1 MATNTLIQYLEAV
14 DSSGTAYSTATS
26 NRRQV
31 ETFIA
36 AEGIVAKDAVSLDLS
51 QAADGTKAL
60 KIVKAIIGTTTARCF
75 IGVALNSASTGK
87 NVDVVVQGICEA
99 NVDGATAAGSILQI
113 GATGGRLG
121 VRTVA
126 VDEGGAA
133 TFNLY
138 PVAGISAEA
147 DTGNIA
153 TICVFKQGI

>member
-1 MATNTLIQYLEAV
+1 MATNTLIQYLEAT

-36 AEGIVAKDAVSLDLS
+36 AEGIVARDAVSLDLS

-60 KIVKAIIGTTTARCF
+60 KIVKAIVGTTTARCF
-75 IGVALNSASTGK
+75 VGVALNSASAGGT
-87 NVDVVVQGICEA
+87 VDVVVQGICEA

-133 TFNLY
+133 TFSLY

-147 DTGNIA
+147 DTGNVA